1 MEVSSLFVTRVCH
14 SQHTTVVCWGGASIS
29 INRVQATAASVRS
42 CLAVRR
48 NNSHRIPDESG
59 EDSEDIL

>member
-1 MEVSSLFVTRVCH
+1 VKTRVGLEVRR
-14 SQHTTVVCWGGASIS
+14 SRALLTASAP
-29 INRVQATAASVRS
+29 NKGLELTASSVRS